1 MAGRHVNNAVSVY
14 ISGRISGN
22 REQMMKLTDGERAA
36 KGQIRESRKNIV
48 ESDRQKWGAA
58 YVAEACHF

>member
-1 MAGRHVNNAVSVY
+1 
-14 ISGRISGN
+14 
-22 REQMMKLTDGERAA
+22 MKLTDGERAA
-36 KGQIRESRKNIV
+36 KGHIRESRKNIV